1 MSEAKY
7 PRRLIE
13 VDLPIKEISS
23 QSAREKSIRHG
34 HISTLHIWWAR
45 RPLAACRSVTLAA
58 LLPDP
63 VDPLCSNT
71 FLTEAHD
78 ALSELRNRIG
88 GPPIVASD
96 RNSLRADLLAFIAR
110 FSDWTFATQP
120 DFITAARR
128 LVHAAGGVHGSTD
141 GIPVVLDPFA
151 GGGAIPLEAARCGAS
166 VLAGD
171 LNPIAVL
178 QNRVLTE
185 LAPGI
190 TPELIDNFEALGLD
204 VEKKAREV
212 LAISHNDLASK
223 DAPFTWFV
231 ARTVQCEGPACGV
244 HVPLIRGFA
253 LSTTKQISLAWARDN
268 AGKAKTE
275 ADPVTGATRPA
286 ITVSANRSA
295 SKASASGGSA
305 VCPVCSFTTKQSQI
319 ASQASERG
327 FGYRL
332 VAVGVLAL
340 GSKTYRAPT
349 KDEETSFAAVSTKSD
364 DQLLAS
370 ALDVPINS
378 LRPSSAARGMSA
390 VTRYGYAKYGAL
402 FGGRQ
407 RHIIAAFQSAVG
419 DALQGREPR
428 ERELLSVL
436 LLFAVDRLSTFQNLF
451 CRWAPKGEHPVP
463 PFGKNGFP
471 MVWDFAIANPFSDAA
486 GSWAGGIHWI
496 SLVLRHLSVGRI
508 AGGTVRRVA
517 AQIQW
522 MPDDSVD
529 ALITD
534 PPYYDSYPYADLSD
548 FFFPLLASGL
558 QRVGLPTEDWKV
570 GSLTPKD
577 DELVVQ
583 PTRVV
588 SGRPK
593 DSAFYESGLKEAFEA
608 ARRAVRPNGIGVIVF
623 ANKTTQ
629 GWEAVLGALLDA
641 GWVVTASWPIQTERE
656 SRTRGEARLQSSVHI
671 VCRPREAA
679 DGSLKHDAV
688 GDWRGVLAE
697 LPTRMHEWMPRLS
710 AEGIVGADAIFAC
723 LGPALEIFSRYS
735 RVEKVNGERVALR
748 EYLEHVWSAVSRE
761 ALAMVFRDADTLGLE
776 EDARLSAMWLW
787 TIAGPARSGDDVGA
801 DVSSDN
807 DEEDFGDDGPEQK
820 SPAVGFTLEYDAVR
834 KIAQGLGA
842 QLGDLAHLVEIKK
855 DKARLLGVAERA
867 AHLFGK
873 SEGVPNAR
881 IAAKKKQLTL
891 FAEIDEA
898 AEAQG
903 WGEVG
908 APKAGTTVLD
918 RVHQA
923 MLLFAAGR
931 SEALKRFIV
940 DEGAGK
946 QPQFWK
952 LSQALSALYPT
963 GTDEKRWVDGV
974 LARKKGLGFG

>member
-1 MSEAKY
+1 VSEAKH

-45 RPLAACRSVTLAA
+45 RPLAACRSVILAA

-63 VDPLCSNT
+63 VDPLCSNA
-71 FLTEAHD
+71 FVSEANA
-78 ALSELRNRIG
+78 ALSELRDKIG
-88 GPPIVASD
+88 GRPVVVSD
-96 RNSLRADLLAFIAR
+96 RNALRARLLSFVAKFA
-110 FSDWTFATQP
+110 DWNSATQP
-120 DFITAARR
+120 HFITAARQ
-128 LVHAAGGVHGSTD
+128 LVHAAGMVHGSTN

-190 TPELIDNFEALGLD
+190 TQKLIDEFEALGLD
-204 VEKKAREV
+204 VERRAFEV
-212 LAISHNDLASK
+212 LAKSHNDLAKK

-244 HVPLIRGFA
+244 HVPLVRGFS
-253 LSTTKQISLAWARDN
+253 LSTTKQISLAWARN
-268 AGKAKTE
+268 GASKVNTE
-275 ADPVTGATRPA
+275 EDPVTHATRPA
-286 ITVSANRSA
+286 MTVSADKHA
-295 SKASASGGSA
+295 SKASTSGGSA
-305 VCPVCSFTTKQSQI
+305 VCPVCGFTTKQSRI

-332 VAVGVLAL
+332 VAVGVLSS

-349 KDEETSFAAVSTKSD
+349 KAEEISFATVSTKAD
-364 DQLLAS
+364 DELLAS
-370 ALDVPINS
+370 ALNVPINS

-419 DALQGREPR
+419 DLLQGREPR
-428 ERELLSVL
+428 ERELLSIL

-486 GSWAGGIHWI
+486 GSWAGGVHWI
-496 SLVLRHLSVGRI
+496 ALVLRHLAASRI
-508 AGGTVRRVA
+508 PGGTVQRVA
-517 AQIQW
+517 AQVQW
-522 MPDDSVD
+522 MPNDSVD

-558 QRVGLPTEDWKV
+558 QRVGLSTEDWKV
-570 GSLTPKD
+570 GSLSPKD

-588 SGRPK
+588 SGQPK
-593 DSAFYESGLKEAFEA
+593 DSAFYERGLKEAFES
-608 ARRAVRPNGIGVIVF
+608 ARHAVRPNGIGVVVF

-671 VCRPREAA
+671 VCRPREEA
-679 DGSLKHDAV
+679 DGSLKKDAV
-688 GDWRGVLAE
+688 GDWREVLAE
-697 LPTRMHEWMPRLS
+697 LPARMHEWMPRLS
-710 AEGIVGADAIFAC
+710 SEGIVGADAIFAC
-723 LGPALEIFSRYS
+723 LGPALEIFSRYA
-735 RVEKVNGERVALR
+735 RVEKVNGEPVALR

-787 TIAGPARSGDDVGA
+787 TIAGPALPGEAASTEDSAEDD
-801 DVSSDN
+801 
-807 DEEDFGDDGPEQK
+807 DEDTGDDGPEPK
-820 SPAVGFTLEYDAVR
+820 GHAGGFTLEYDAVR

-842 QLGDLAHLVEIKK
+842 QLGDLTHLVEIKK
-855 DKARLLGVAERA
+855 DKARLLGVAERT

-873 SEGVPNAR
+873 AEGVTNTKK
-881 IAAKKKQLTL
+881 AAKKKQLTL
-891 FAEIDEA
+891 FAEIDEV

-931 SEALKRFIV
+931 SEALKRFLV

-952 LSQALSALYPT
+952 LSQALSALYPS

>member
-1 MSEAKY
+1 VSESKY

-13 VDLPIKEISS
+13 VDLPIKGISA

-63 VDPLCSNT
+63 VDPLCSDA
-71 FLTEAHD
+71 FLTEAHG
-78 ALSELRNRIG
+78 ALSALRNKIG
-88 GPPIVASD
+88 GRPVVASD
-96 RNSLRADLLAFIAR
+96 RNSLRADLLSFIAK
-110 FSDWTFATQP
+110 FADWSFATHP
-120 DFITAARR
+120 DFIAAARQ
-128 LVHAAGGVHGSTD
+128 LVYAAGRAHGSTD
-141 GIPVVLDPFA
+141 GIPVVFDPFA
-151 GGGAIPLEAARCGAS
+151 GGGAIPLEAARCGAN

-185 LAPGI
+185 LAPGV
-190 TPELIDNFEALGLD
+190 TPELIEDFEALGLD
-204 VEKKAREV
+204 VEQRAREA
-212 LAISHNDLASK
+212 LATSHYDLAK
-223 DAPFTWFV
+223 KGAPFTWFV

-253 LSTTKQISLAWARDN
+253 LSTTKQVSLAWTRDSV
-268 AGKAKTE
+268 GTVKTE
-275 ADPVTGATRPA
+275 EDPVTHATRPA
-286 ITVSANRSA
+286 ITVSADKHA

-319 ASQASERG
+319 AIQASGRG

-332 VAVGVLAL
+332 VAVGVLA
-340 GSKTYRAPT
+340 SETKTYRAPT
-349 KDEETSFAAVSTKSD
+349 KAEEISFASVSTKND
-364 DQLLAS
+364 DPLLAS
-370 ALDVPINS
+370 ALNVPINS

-407 RHIIAAFQSAVG
+407 VHIISAFQSAVEEV
-419 DALQGREPR
+419 LQGREPR
-428 ERELLSVL
+428 DRELLSIL
-436 LLFAVDRLSTFQNLF
+436 LLFAVDRLATFQNLF
-451 CRWAPKGEHPVP
+451 CRWASKGEHPVP

-496 SLVLRHLSVGRI
+496 SLVLRHLAASRI

-517 AQIQW
+517 AQLQW

-570 GSLTPKD
+570 GFLTPKD
-577 DELVVQ
+577 EELVVQ

-588 SGRPK
+588 SGQPK
-593 DSAFYESGLKEAFEA
+593 DGAFYERGLKAAFEA
-608 ARRAVRPNGIGVIVF
+608 ARRAVRPNGIGVVVF

-671 VCRPREAA
+671 VCRPREAS
-679 DGSLKHDAV
+679 DGSLKKGAV
-688 GDWRGVLAE
+688 GDWREVLAE

-735 RVEKVNGERVALR
+735 RVEKVNGEAVALR

-787 TIAGPARSGDDVGA
+787 TIAGPVLSGDDAGT
-801 DVSSDN
+801 DDSTDN
-807 DEEDFGDDGPEQK
+807 DEEDSGDDEPKPKGH
-820 SPAVGFTLEYDAVR
+820 VGGFTLEYDAVR

-842 QLGDLAHLVEIKK
+842 QLSDLTHLVEIKK
-855 DKARLLGVAERA
+855 DKARLLGVAERT

-873 SEGVPNAR
+873 SEGVPKAKT
-881 IAAKKKQLTL
+881 AAKKKQLTL
-891 FAEIDEA
+891 FAEIDEV

-903 WGEVG
+903 WGDVG
-908 APKAGTTVLD
+908 SPKAGTTVLD
-918 RVHQA
+918 RVHQS

-931 SEALKRFIV
+931 AEALKRFLV
-940 DEGAGK
+940 EDGAGK